1 MQDAK
6 QFLNWV
12 KWLRRHFPSAHPVR
26 VALVP
31 AETLQD
37 GCGRCY
43 GETSWSDDDRA
54 SVKVASNL
62 SLQMTLETL
71 HHEWAH
77 VLRDHLPEGPLDT
90 PGGHDEVFYTLFG
103 RIDAAWRKHGK

>member
-6 QFLNWV
+6 QFLSWV

-43 GETSWSDDDRA
+43 GETAWDDDDRA
-54 SVKVASNL
+54 SVRIASSL
-62 SLQMTLETL
+62 SAQMTIETL

-77 VLRDHLPEGPLDT
+77 VLRDHLLESPLDI
-90 PGGHDEVFYTLFG
+90 PGGHDEVFYAHLG